1 MRTGNRRTRGLLSG
15 TVVALL
21 LSTAAWA
28 DPASDTKQMRD
39 FFKARFPTVAL
50 EDYANGLYALPG
62 FEEFRDQ
69 WLAFRDLAPYEI
81 GLANGKK
88 LWETPFRNGK
98 TFSSCFKNGGRNIA
112 QGYPYW
118 DKPAKKVRTV
128 EMDLI
133 DCATRNGSE
142 LSFVNANL
150 DRDQKARAQLAE
162 LSAYLYSLARG
173 KPLKPDVDFTD
184 RDALKAYEQGKKFWW
199 ARRGQWNF
207 SCASCHVNLA
217 GATLAGSQPLSA
229 GVGHGVAWPAQ
240 RTEWTRL
247 ETLHYRYAACL
258 SQMRARP
265 QAHGSEDLN
274 NLELYEKIMSIGLP
288 LQAPAMRN

>member
-1 MRTGNRRTRGLLSG
+1 
-15 TVVALL
+15 V
-21 LSTAAWA
+21 WA
-28 DPASDTKQMRD
+28 DPASDMKQMRD
-39 FFKARFPTVAL
+39 FFKTKFPTVAL

-62 FEEFRDQ
+62 FEEFRNQ

-98 TFSSCFKNGGRNIA
+98 TFASCFRNGGKNIA

-118 DKPAKKVRTV
+118 DKAAKRVRTV

-142 LSFVNANL
+142 LSFLYASL
-150 DRDQKARAQLAE
+150 DRDQKARVQLAE
-162 LSAYLYSLARG
+162 LSAYFHSLSRG
-173 KPLKPDVDFTD
+173 KPVKPDVDFTD
-184 RDALKAYEQGKKFWW
+184 ADALKAYDEGKTFWW

-217 GATLAGSQPLSA
+217 GKTLAGSQPLSA
-229 GVGHGVAWPAQ
+229 AIGHGVAWPAQ
-240 RTEWTRL
+240 RSEWARL
-247 ETLHYRYAACL
+247 ETLHYRYITCL
-258 SQMRARP
+258 SQMRVRP
-265 QAHGSEDLN
+265 PKHGSEELN
-274 NLELYEKIMSIGLP
+274 NLELYEKIMSSGVP
-288 LQAPAMRN
+288 LQAPSMRN